1 MATMLSGL
9 LGGLVGAVATGA
21 MLLATGDEPS
31 PAAVVWAKYLGD
43 GDPANYET
51 HGLAVHLVYGAV
63 AGVLFVAVAGALSL
77 GVGTLGGALLWA
89 VVWAAVLVVVAAGFW
104 MKVALGADPDTEA
117 LSAMGLMHLVYGV
130 ALGVVVYLLPG
141 L

>member
-117 LSAMGLMHLVYGV
+117 LSAMGLLHLVYGV